1 MSDPNPGS
9 GGRGRGRRGGG
20 KRGGRG
26 RRPNRETGQSRS
38 AVTTKQDAVLAVLL
52 PPGYDKAKDN
62 PLKIHSIG
70 SNAAHRV
77 NLSFVTLAVISR
89 EGGSPGTARAA
100 YKLETGR
107 RVRRIPIAKMDANP
121 YRIPQTGMVAVGPKD
136 Y

>member
-1 MSDPNPGS
+1 MASAAAGAAGRTARPASPGPLS
-9 GGRGRGRRGGG
+9 
-20 KRGGRG
+20 
-26 RRPNRETGQSRS
+26 PSSRTPFS
-38 AVTTKQDAVLAVLL
+38 PVLL